1 MMLLMGMWMSLT
13 KNPMNPMMANPMAV
27 AIAIFW
33 NSEKKRKKC
42 MIRIRLNRNL
52 LTFFFFSEFQEIDI
66 ATAIGFAIMEFIGFF
81 VKLIQ
86 IPINNIIVG
95 S

>member
-33 NSEKKRKKC
+33 NSEKKKC
-42 MIRIRLNRNL
+42 VVRIKLTRNL
-52 LTFFFFSEFQEIDI
+52 LAQYLQRPSQLSSFSISEIPLQTGNAHI
-66 ATAIGFAIMEFIGFF
+66 
-81 VKLIQ
+81 
-86 IPINNIIVG
+86 